1 MGDVRLGQWLN
12 LLVCSMLLL
21 KATGVPV
28 GITILQ
34 TAVAKG
40 AGENFGC
47 KSADMNQS
55 SFLN

>member
-12 LLVCSMLLL
+12 LLVCSVLLL
-21 KATGVPV
+21 KATGIPV

-40 AGENFGC
+40 AGERTLVAN
-47 KSADMNQS
+47 
-55 SFLN
+55 LLI